1 MLPLHPQNL
10 RFLQLFSTFSRQI
23 KGITCLKF
31 HIYLQLAEQERIT
44 ADLMAQLEQHKSE
57 SMSRRMV
64 REAHQLVATGLG
76 EMDYEMTMQYVMD
89 IIKLLHT
96 YRVKKSAAQQ
106 QPQQV
111 HYSPTATAAASSSSS
126 AQQPV
131 YHEMAAAVAPPQ
143 PPHPPAPSTPRSS
156 SMWGSATPTSGRPE
170 VTRREDIFSPTFLQT
185 LTQLNQ
191 SPTTDFGRPW

>member
-44 ADLMAQLEQHKSE
+44 ADLMAQLEQHRSE

-106 QPQQV
+106 QPQV

-156 SMWGSATPTSGRPE
+156 MWGSATPTSGRPE

-185 LTQLNQ
+185 LGLGQ
-191 SPTTDFGRPW
+191 SPTDFGRPPW